1 MSSSPAADAAAA
13 RRAKILAKSAERMS
27 LVKGELAQPFE
38 AAPSTST
45 ITSITKAEVVTKN
58 EIQQPVVDKST
69 SPSNPVIVEKETKVK
84 DASESSPV
92 VEKKVEPSPIVE
104 TKKVEKSDVTDV
116 STDGLR
122 RRGHVGT
129 SVVHS
134 DERASTTT
142 APAVVSKSAT
152 ESTEKAN
159 NSKVTTTGSG
169 GVGVLSEAA
178 RVLRRQQQ
186 IDSMEAVLLAGF
198 PVVLGFACAT
208 AWSSCGLISK
218 HSYLLSSEG
227 IASEGDAR
235 LVATRKLFGA
245 ESNLMT
251 SLDEGQFLDDEGGAD
266 TTSLSSLSS
275 ATALNNPDS
284 VLLLFCSHISKRAPL
299 NAPLGLIAVCL
310 GRFIITSILSF
321 LKTLIATAT
330 NSKAKDVLSKVQ
342 AEQNGASQSSGM
354 LGMLAGALKYGN
366 VAMKWYRYGK
376 SVVVD
381 VSVLVVSWII
391 VASILSL
398 TQ

>member
-58 EIQQPVVDKST
+58 EIQQPVVDKTT
-69 SPSNPVIVEKETKVK
+69 SPANPVIVEKETKVK

-186 IDSMEAVLLAGF
+186 IDCIEAVLLAGF

-251 SLDEGQFLDDEGGAD
+251 PLDEGQFLDDEGGID

-310 GRFIITSILSF
+310 GRFIITSILSL
-321 LKTLIATAT
+321 LKTFIATAT

>member
-45 ITSITKAEVVTKN
+45 ITLSTKAEVVTKN

-69 SPSNPVIVEKETKVK
+69 SPANPVIVEKETKVK

-159 NSKVTTTGSG
+159 NSKLTTTGSG

-186 IDSMEAVLLAGF
+186 IDSIEAVLLAGF

-251 SLDEGQFLDDEGGAD
+251 PLDE
-266 TTSLSSLSS
+266 
-275 ATALNNPDS
+275 
-284 VLLLFCSHISKRAPL
+284 
-299 NAPLGLIAVCL
+299 
-310 GRFIITSILSF
+310 
-321 LKTLIATAT
+321 
-330 NSKAKDVLSKVQ
+330 
-342 AEQNGASQSSGM
+342 
-354 LGMLAGALKYGN
+354 
-366 VAMKWYRYGK
+366 
-376 SVVVD
+376 
-381 VSVLVVSWII
+381 
-391 VASILSL
+391 
-398 TQ
+398 